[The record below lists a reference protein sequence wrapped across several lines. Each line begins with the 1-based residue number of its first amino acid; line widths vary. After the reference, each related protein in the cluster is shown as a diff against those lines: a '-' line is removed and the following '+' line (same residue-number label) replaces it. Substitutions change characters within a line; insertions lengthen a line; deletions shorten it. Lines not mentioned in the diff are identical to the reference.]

1 MEIESKSRQR
11 HLLSSWAYSRLEPV
25 PPHCQNRDVSPL
37 HERPPPST
45 IFLFSARTNLLQV
58 RFIVNCLGA
67 HQLPVIRHPLQPY
80 PGCTS
85 EVWPR
90 WKEGL
95 LSRSYLRSDRAIFLT
110 GPLAP
115 SPWPHRSRQIR
126 VVRCSRGPPGGH
138 TACPLCSVSCASS
151 TGPSQACR
159 SYHFFRDADC
169 SRAITRLSRDR
180 YPSTILI
187 SNFFSLLSFF
197 QRNCFLLP
205 KFFARGTRPLR
216 RWFLPIAFVSDLFSM
231 YNVAVFI
238 DRRWEGIQFILSF
251 FFISTTYV
259 TFPR

>member
-11 HLLSSWAYSRLEPV
+11 HLLSSWAYSRRTSPASLSKPRR
-25 PPHCQNRDVSPL
+25 QSAPL
-37 HERPPPST
+37 HERPPT
-45 IFLFSARTNLLQV
+45 IFLSARTNLLQV

-126 VVRCSRGPPGGH
+126 RCGVRGAHQGATRPVHCVPCLVRPPQVPHRPAAPTTFSETLIARVQLHVSRIGIPP
-138 TACPLCSVSCASS
+138 
-151 TGPSQACR
+151 R
-159 SYHFFRDADC
+159 
-169 SRAITRLSRDR
+169 
-180 YPSTILI
+180 LI

-197 QRNCFLLP
+197 RRNCFLLSSFLLAEDVRVD
-205 KFFARGTRPLR
+205 FFFFCFRFILDVEFFINR
-216 RWFLPIAFVSDLFSM
+216 RWVRYSI
-231 YNVAVFI
+231 YI
-238 DRRWEGIQFILSF
+238 IIF
-251 FFISTTYV
+251 FHLHHVRAT
-259 TFPR
+259 